1 MTMVRF
7 IVLEFRV
14 MQRNGERMVDDFETR
29 DGERHLIQRRQRSEI
44 GGGHRASS
52 SDDVFT
58 AALAGRS
65 E

>member
-1 MTMVRF
+1 
-7 IVLEFRV
+7 